1 MFPTV
6 REVLALDPVRH
17 GAPRLVAGE
26 AGLDRPVRWVHVAE
40 VPDIATL
47 LRGGEL
53 VLTTGIGLPADDA
66 GLRVFIG
73 ALADVG
79 VSGLVVELGRRYVSG
94 VPRVMAAAAERRGLP
109 LVELRRA
116 TPFVRVTEAVH
127 ALIVDAQLTELR
139 ATEEIHQRFTEL
151 SVEGA
156 GPAEVVRQAAEL
168 SGCPVV
174 LENLSRQV
182 LAYDPAGESA
192 ELLLDGWEQH
202 SRRISPAG
210 RTAYD
215 SDSGWLVTTVGAR
228 GQDWGRLLLRW
239 PGGGELTTPA
249 PVPDGMPDLEAGQVG
264 QVPGGPPTRLTIL
277 VERAA
282 SALALGRLI
291 RRDAEGLERQIHRT
305 LLTALLDHSR
315 PVDEVALR
323 ARALGVVLERRHLV
337 GVVVRYRADEPA
349 AEVGSPGESGQ
360 VDPEA
365 GPARLRDLSEAV
377 GQALDEAKLIGLS
390 SAIDDQAVG
399 VLLAL
404 PDAAAEER
412 ALAAFAAA
420 LRRNRMDAAPPRPP
434 DAVPARPGGSAPGA
448 TPARTGTS
456 AAGAGSARTGTSAA
470 GAGSARTG
478 TSAAGAGSARTGT
491 TAAGAGSV
499 RTGTTAAGAGSVR
512 TGTTAA
518 GAGSARTGTTAAGA
532 GSVRPGGAGPA
543 ALAGLGAPPH
553 ARTAGTGAPPSLLRT
568 AGPASVIVAAGSGV
582 GSLRE
587 ARRSL
592 VEARQVA
599 DAARRDRRDLPIF
612 RLPHVGLAGLLH
624 LLRDEPRLQTFVE
637 RELGALLAYDARH
650 PREQLLGTLRAY
662 LEQGRNK
669 SAGAAAA
676 HLSRP
681 AFYERLARIAR
692 ILDVDLHSV
701 EACISLH
708 VALLALDAVRTP

>member
-1 MFPTV
+1 MSSSGVTDGSVAAVFPTV

-17 GAPRLVAGE
+17 GAPRVVAGD
-26 AGLDRPVRWVHVAE
+26 AALDRPVRWVHVAE

-47 LRGGEL
+47 LGGGEL
-53 VLTTGIGLPADDA
+53 VLTTGIGLPGDDA
-66 GLRVFIG
+66 GLRAFIG
-73 ALADVG
+73 DLADVG

-116 TPFVRVTEAVH
+116 TPFVRITEAVH

-139 ATEEIHQRFTEL
+139 ATEEIHQRFTDL

-156 GPAEVVRQAAEL
+156 DAAEVIRQAAEL

-182 LAYDPAGESA
+182 LGYDPAGESA

-202 SRRISPAG
+202 SRRIRPAG

-215 SDSGWLVTTVGAR
+215 PDSGWLVTVVGAR

-239 PGGGELTTPA
+239 PAGGELPSRRGTD
-249 PVPDGMPDLEAGQVG
+249 PVEPDAR
-264 QVPGGPPTRLTIL
+264 PGSGPPTRLTIL
-277 VERAA
+277 IERAA
-282 SALALGRLI
+282 STLALGRLI

-337 GVVVRYRADEPA
+337 GVMVRHRADDPA
-349 AEVGSPGESGQ
+349 GEGG
-360 VDPEA
+360 PEA

-377 GQALDEAKLIGLS
+377 GQALREAKLTALT
-390 SAIDDQAVG
+390 SAVDDHSVG
-399 VLLAL
+399 ALLAL
-404 PDAAAEER
+404 PDPAAEDR
-412 ALAAFAAA
+412 ALSAFAAA
-420 LRRNRMDAAPPRPP
+420 LRRVRLDAGAVRTASGA
-434 DAVPARPGGSAPGA
+434 DASRVVSSADPS
-448 TPARTGTS
+448 R
-456 AAGAGSARTGTSAA
+456 AAG
-470 GAGSARTG
+470 
-478 TSAAGAGSARTGT
+478 
-491 TAAGAGSV
+491 
-499 RTGTTAAGAGSVR
+499 
-512 TGTTAA
+512 
-518 GAGSARTGTTAAGA
+518 
-532 GSVRPGGAGPA
+532 
-543 ALAGLGAPPH
+543 GAPS
-553 ARTAGTGAPPSLLRT
+553 G
-568 AGPASVIVAAGSGV
+568 VIVAAGSGV

-592 VEARQVA
+592 VEARQIA
-599 DAARRDRRDLPIF
+599 EAARRDRRDLPIF

-637 RELGALLAYDARH
+637 RELGALLEYDAGH
-650 PREQLLGTLRAY
+650 PRERLLDTLRAY

-692 ILDVDLHSV
+692 ILDVDLDSV
-701 EACISLH
+701 EASLSLH

>member
-1 MFPTV
+1 MFPSV

-26 AGLDRPVRWVHVAE
+26 SGLDRPVRWVHVAE
-40 VPDIATL
+40 VPDIAPL
-47 LRGGEL
+47 LRGGDL

-66 GLRVFIG
+66 GLREFVS

-79 VSGLVVELGRRYVSG
+79 VSGLVVELGRRYASA

-156 GPAEVVRQAAEL
+156 GPAEVVSQAAEL
-168 SGCPVV
+168 AGCPVV

-202 SRRISPAG
+202 SRRINPAG

-215 SDSGWLVTTVGAR
+215 PDSGWLVTTVGAR

-239 PGGGELTTPA
+239 PAGSELTTCGRLSPGPGQGA
-249 PVPDGMPDLEAGQVG
+249 EADPDGDT
-264 QVPGGPPTRLTIL
+264 VPGRAEVAAPPAAPPTRLTIL

-282 SALALGRLI
+282 STLALGRLI

-337 GVVVRYRADEPA
+337 GVVVRHRGDEPA
-349 AEVGSPGESGQ
+349 GENGGAGEPGPI
-360 VDPEA
+360 DPEA

-377 GQALDEAKLIGLS
+377 GQALREAKLTGLS
-390 SAIDDQAVG
+390 SAVDDQAVG

-420 LRRNRMDAAPPRPP
+420 LRRARVDAGPSRAPEAAPGRR
-434 DAVPARPGGSAPGA
+434 AGAGGARPG
-448 TPARTGTS
+448 
-456 AAGAGSARTGTSAA
+456 
-470 GAGSARTG
+470 
-478 TSAAGAGSARTGT
+478 
-491 TAAGAGSV
+491 V
-499 RTGTTAAGAGSVR
+499 
-512 TGTTAA
+512 
-518 GAGSARTGTTAAGA
+518 
-532 GSVRPGGAGPA
+532 
-543 ALAGLGAPPH
+543 GAP
-553 ARTAGTGAPPSLLRT
+553 RSAGCGL
-568 AGPASVIVAAGSGV
+568 IVAAGSGV

-592 VEARQVA
+592 VEARQIA

-624 LLRDEPRLQTFVE
+624 LLREEPRLQTFVE

-662 LEQGRNK
+662 LEHGRNK
-669 SAGAAAA
+669 SAAAAAA

-692 ILDVDLHSV
+692 VLDVDLDSV
-701 EACISLH
+701 EACLSLH
-708 VALLALDAVRTP
+708 VALLTLDAIRSP

>member
-1 MFPTV
+1 MSPVFPTV
-6 REVLALDPVRH
+6 REILALDPIRH

-40 VPDIATL
+40 VPDIASL

-53 VLTTGIGLPADDA
+53 VLTTGIGLPGEDA
-66 GLRVFIG
+66 GLRAFIG
-73 ALADVG
+73 ELADVG

-94 VPRVMAAAAERRGLP
+94 VPRVMAAAAARRGLP

-182 LAYDPAGESA
+182 LAYDPAGQSA

-202 SRRISPAG
+202 SRRISPPG

-215 SDSGWLVTTVGAR
+215 ADRGWLVTTVGAR

-239 PGGGELTTPA
+239 PGGGELTTGA
-249 PVPDGMPDLEAGQVG
+249 PVPDGAPE
-264 QVPGGPPTRLTIL
+264 PGPADVAPPPQAPPTRLTIL

-337 GVVVRYRADEPA
+337 GVVVRYRGDEPA
-349 AEVGSPGESGQ
+349 ADGTPTEGPGP

-377 GQALDEAKLIGLS
+377 GQALREAKLTGLS
-390 SAIDDQAVG
+390 SAVDDQSVG

-404 PDAAAEER
+404 PDPAAEER
-412 ALAAFAAA
+412 ALAGFAAA
-420 LRRNRMDAAPPRPP
+420 LRRNRVDAAGPR
-434 DAVPARPGGSAPGA
+434 AAEPA
-448 TPARTGTS
+448 PARTPEPARGS
-456 AAGAGSARTGTSAA
+456 GAGA
-470 GAGSARTG
+470 
-478 TSAAGAGSARTGT
+478 
-491 TAAGAGSV
+491 
-499 RTGTTAAGAGSVR
+499 
-512 TGTTAA
+512 
-518 GAGSARTGTTAAGA
+518 
-532 GSVRPGGAGPA
+532 
-543 ALAGLGAPPH
+543 
-553 ARTAGTGAPPSLLRT
+553 
-568 AGPASVIVAAGSGV
+568 VIVAAGSGV

-669 SAGAAAA
+669 SAAAAAA

-692 ILDVDLHSV
+692 ILDADLDSV
-701 EACISLH
+701 EVCLSLH
-708 VALLALDAVRTP
+708 VALLALDAVRAP

>member
-17 GAPRLVAGE
+17 GAPRVVAGD

-47 LRGGEL
+47 LGGGEL
-53 VLTTGIGLPADDA
+53 VLTTGIGLPGDDA
-66 GLRVFIG
+66 GLRAFIG
-73 ALADVG
+73 DLADVG

-94 VPRVMAAAAERRGLP
+94 VPRVMAATAERRGLP

-116 TPFVRVTEAVH
+116 TPFVRITEAVH
-127 ALIVDAQLTELR
+127 ALIVDVQLTELR
-139 ATEEIHQRFTEL
+139 ATEEIHQRFNDL

-156 GPAEVVRQAAEL
+156 DAAEVIRQAAEL

-182 LAYDPAGESA
+182 LGYDHAGESA

-202 SRRISPAG
+202 SRRIRPAG

-215 SDSGWLVTTVGAR
+215 PDSGWLVTAVGAR

-239 PGGGELTTPA
+239 PANGDVPSVQAGEPA
-249 PVPDGMPDLEAGQVG
+249 A
-264 QVPGGPPTRLTIL
+264 GPPTRLSIL
-277 VERAA
+277 IERAA
-282 SALALGRLI
+282 STLALGRLI

-323 ARALGVVLERRHLV
+323 AKALGVLLDRRHLV
-337 GVVVRYRADEPA
+337 GVMVRYRADDPA
-349 AEVGSPGESGQ
+349 GESG
-360 VDPEA
+360 PEA
-365 GPARLRDLSEAV
+365 GQARLRDLSEAV
-377 GQALDEAKLIGLS
+377 GQALREAKLTALT
-390 SAIDDQAVG
+390 SAVDDNSVG
-399 VLLAL
+399 ALLAL
-404 PDAAAEER
+404 ADPAAEDR
-412 ALAAFAAA
+412 ALSAFASA
-420 LRRNRMDAAPPRPP
+420 LRR
-434 DAVPARPGGSAPGA
+434 
-448 TPARTGTS
+448 
-456 AAGAGSARTGTSAA
+456 
-470 GAGSARTG
+470 
-478 TSAAGAGSARTGT
+478 
-491 TAAGAGSV
+491 V
-499 RTGTTAAGAGSVR
+499 R
-512 TGTTAA
+512 
-518 GAGSARTGTTAAGA
+518 
-532 GSVRPGGAGPA
+532 
-543 ALAGLGAPPH
+543 LD
-553 ARTAGTGAPPSLLRT
+553 AGTGRAPAGEASRSATGADVSRPAPTVEPARAVAGVDPSR
-568 AGPASVIVAAGSGV
+568 GGGGGGVIVAAGSGV
-582 GSLRE
+582 SSLRE

-599 DAARRDRRDLPIF
+599 EAARRDRRDLPIF

-637 RELGALLAYDARH
+637 RELGALLEYDARH
-650 PREQLLGTLRAY
+650 PREQLLDTLRAY

-692 ILDVDLHSV
+692 ILDADLDSV
-701 EACISLH
+701 ETSLSLH
-708 VALLALDAVRTP
+708 VALLALEAVRSP

>member
-1 MFPTV
+1 MSAVFPTV

-17 GAPRLVAGE
+17 GAPRLVAGD

-47 LRGGEL
+47 LGGGEL

-66 GLRVFIG
+66 GLRAFIG
-73 ALADVG
+73 DLADVG

-116 TPFVRVTEAVH
+116 TPFVRITEAVH

-156 GPAEVVRQAAEL
+156 DAVEVVRQAAEL
-168 SGCPVV
+168 AGCPVV

-202 SRRISPAG
+202 SRRIRPAG

-215 SDSGWLVTTVGAR
+215 PDSGWLVTTVGAR

-239 PGGGELTTPA
+239 PNEDGRTPETR
-249 PVPDGMPDLEAGQVG
+249 PSRT
-264 QVPGGPPTRLTIL
+264 PPTRLTIL
-277 VERAA
+277 IERAA
-282 SALALGRLI
+282 STLALGRLI

-323 ARALGVVLERRHLV
+323 AKALGVTLDRRHLV
-337 GVVVRYRADEPA
+337 GVVVRHRADDPPEAVP
-349 AEVGSPGESGQ
+349 VGEAGLPGDPG
-360 VDPEA
+360 PEA
-365 GPARLRDLSEAV
+365 GPARLRDLAEAV
-377 GQALDEAKLIGLS
+377 GQALREAKL
-390 SAIDDQAVG
+390 SALTSAVDDHAVG
-399 VLLAL
+399 ALLAL
-404 PDAAAEER
+404 SDPAAEEK

-420 LRRNRMDAAPPRPP
+420 LRRVRL
-434 DAVPARPGGSAPGA
+434 DAVPTRLPTPRSAVGAAVARPTDGPARPGQ
-448 TPARTGTS
+448 TG
-456 AAGAGSARTGTSAA
+456 AGAPRP
-470 GAGSARTG
+470 AGS
-478 TSAAGAGSARTGT
+478 
-491 TAAGAGSV
+491 
-499 RTGTTAAGAGSVR
+499 
-512 TGTTAA
+512 
-518 GAGSARTGTTAAGA
+518 
-532 GSVRPGGAGPA
+532 GPA
-543 ALAGLGAPPH
+543 AL
-553 ARTAGTGAPPSLLRT
+553 
-568 AGPASVIVAAGSGV
+568 IVAAGSGV

-587 ARRSL
+587 AGRSL

-599 DAARRDRRDLPIF
+599 EAARRDRRDLPIF

-669 SAGAAAA
+669 SAAAAAA

-681 AFYERLARIAR
+681 AFYERLARIGR
-692 ILDVDLHSV
+692 ILDVDLDSV
-701 EACISLH
+701 EACLSLH

>member
-17 GAPRLVAGE
+17 GAPRLVAGD
-26 AGLDRPVRWVHVAE
+26 AGLDASVRWVHVAE

-47 LRGGEL
+47 LGGGEL

-66 GLRVFIG
+66 GLRAFIG
-73 ALADVG
+73 DLADVG

-116 TPFVRVTEAVH
+116 TPFVRITEAVH

-168 SGCPVV
+168 AGCPVV

-182 LAYDPAGESA
+182 LAYDAAGESA
-192 ELLLDGWEQH
+192 ELLLDAWEQH
-202 SRRISPAG
+202 SRRIRPAG

-239 PGGGELTTPA
+239 PGGG
-249 PVPDGMPDLEAGQVG
+249 DLAGGATLGGRAVG
-264 QVPGGPPTRLTIL
+264 TPPTRLTIL

-282 SALALGRLI
+282 STLALGRLI

-323 ARALGVVLERRHLV
+323 ARALGVTLERRHLV
-337 GVVVRYRADEPA
+337 GVVVRHRLDDPA
-349 AEVGSPGESGQ
+349 AEGASGESGLSAEAA
-360 VDPEA
+360 PEA
-365 GPARLRDLSEAV
+365 GPARLRDLAEAV
-377 GQALDEAKLIGLS
+377 GQALREAKLTGLS
-390 SAIDDQAVG
+390 SAVDDQAVG
-399 VLLAL
+399 ALLAL
-404 PDAAAEER
+404 PDAAGEER
-412 ALAAFAAA
+412 ALSAFATA
-420 LRRNRMDAAPPRPP
+420 LRRIRLDTAPARAAVAGAVGP
-434 DAVPARPGGSAPGA
+434 DA
-448 TPARTGTS
+448 
-456 AAGAGSARTGTSAA
+456 
-470 GAGSARTG
+470 
-478 TSAAGAGSARTGT
+478 
-491 TAAGAGSV
+491 
-499 RTGTTAAGAGSVR
+499 
-512 TGTTAA
+512 
-518 GAGSARTGTTAAGA
+518 
-532 GSVRPGGAGPA
+532 
-543 ALAGLGAPPH
+543 
-553 ARTAGTGAPPSLLRT
+553 
-568 AGPASVIVAAGSGV
+568 VIVAAGSGV
-582 GSLRE
+582 GGLRE

-592 VEARQVA
+592 IEARQIA

-624 LLRDEPRLQTFVE
+624 LLRDEPRVQTFVE
-637 RELGALLAYDARH
+637 RELGALLAHDAQH
-650 PREQLLGTLRAY
+650 PRDQLLGTLRAY

-669 SAGAAAA
+669 SAAAAAA

-692 ILDVDLHSV
+692 ILDVDLDSV
-701 EACISLH
+701 EACLSLH
-708 VALLALDAVRTP
+708 VALLALDAIRTP

>member
-1 MFPTV
+1 MAAVFPTV

-17 GAPRLVAGE
+17 GAPRLVAGD

-47 LRGGEL
+47 LGGGEL
-53 VLTTGIGLPADDA
+53 VLTTGIGLPGDDA
-66 GLRVFIG
+66 GLRAFIG
-73 ALADVG
+73 DLADVG

-116 TPFVRVTEAVH
+116 TPFVRITEAVH

-139 ATEEIHQRFTEL
+139 ATEEIHQRFTDL

-156 GPAEVVRQAAEL
+156 DATEVIRQAAEL

-182 LAYDPAGESA
+182 LGYDPAGESA

-202 SRRISPAG
+202 SRRIRPAG

-215 SDSGWLVTTVGAR
+215 PDSGWLVTVVGAR

-239 PGGGELTTPA
+239 PGGGELPTRRGTDPA
-249 PVPDGMPDLEAGQVG
+249 RPDPS
-264 QVPGGPPTRLTIL
+264 PGPPTRLTIL
-277 VERAA
+277 IERAA
-282 SALALGRLI
+282 STLALGRLI

-315 PVDEVALR
+315 SVDEVALR
-323 ARALGVVLERRHLV
+323 AKALGVVLDRRHLV
-337 GVVVRYRADEPA
+337 GVMVRHRADDPA
-349 AEVGSPGESGQ
+349 GEGG
-360 VDPEA
+360 PEA

-377 GQALDEAKLIGLS
+377 GQALREAKLTALT
-390 SAIDDQAVG
+390 SAVDDHSVG
-399 VLLAL
+399 ALLAL
-404 PDAAAEER
+404 PDPAAEDR
-412 ALAAFAAA
+412 ALSAFAAA
-420 LRRNRMDAAPPRPP
+420 LRRVRLD
-434 DAVPARPGGSAPGA
+434 
-448 TPARTGTS
+448 
-456 AAGAGSARTGTSAA
+456 AGASRVAS
-470 GAGSARTG
+470 GANASPVA
-478 TSAAGAGSARTGT
+478 SGADASRVVADGVGR
-491 TAAGAGSV
+491 SV
-499 RTGTTAAGAGSVR
+499 
-512 TGTTAA
+512 
-518 GAGSARTGTTAAGA
+518 
-532 GSVRPGGAGPA
+532 GG
-543 ALAGLGAPPH
+543 
-553 ARTAGTGAPPSLLRT
+553 
-568 AGPASVIVAAGSGV
+568 VIVAAGSGV

-592 VEARQVA
+592 IEARQIA
-599 DAARRDRRDLPIF
+599 EAARRDRRDLPIF

-637 RELGALLAYDARH
+637 RELGALLEYDARH
-650 PREQLLGTLRAY
+650 PRERLLDTLRAY

-692 ILDVDLHSV
+692 ILDVDLDSV
-701 EACISLH
+701 EACLSLH

>member
-6 REVLALDPVRH
+6 REVLALVPVRH
-17 GAPRLVAGE
+17 GAPRLVAGD

-47 LRGGEL
+47 LGGGEL

-66 GLRVFIG
+66 GLRAFIG
-73 ALADVG
+73 DLADVG

-116 TPFVRVTEAVH
+116 IPFVRITEAVH

-156 GPAEVVRQAAEL
+156 DAAEVVRQAAEL

-192 ELLLDGWEQH
+192 ELLLERWEQH
-202 SRRISPAG
+202 SRRIRPAG

-215 SDSGWLVTTVGAR
+215 PDSGWLVTTVGAR
-228 GQDWGRLLLRW
+228 GEDWGRLLLRW
-239 PGGGELTTPA
+239 PAGGELTTGGPGRLPATDEAVAEPA
-249 PVPDGMPDLEAGQVG
+249 PLDARDATRPA
-264 QVPGGPPTRLTIL
+264 PPSRLTIL

-282 SALALGRLI
+282 STLALGRLI

-305 LLTALLDHSR
+305 LLTALIDHSR

-323 ARALGVVLERRHLV
+323 AKALGVTLDRRHLV
-337 GVVVRYRADEPA
+337 GVVVRYRADDA
-349 AEVGSPGESGQ
+349 AEAAEPG
-360 VDPEA
+360 PEA
-365 GPARLRDLSEAV
+365 GPARLRDLAESV
-377 GQALDEAKLIGLS
+377 GQALREAKLTALT
-390 SAIDDQAVG
+390 SAVDDHAVG
-399 VLLAL
+399 ALLAL
-404 PDAAAEER
+404 ADPAAEAR

-420 LRRNRMDAAPPRPP
+420 LRRLRLDTTPARPPSPRTAPRPVDAAPRPV
-434 DAVPARPGGSAPGA
+434 AVGAPHDG
-448 TPARTGTS
+448 R
-456 AAGAGSARTGTSAA
+456 
-470 GAGSARTG
+470 
-478 TSAAGAGSARTGT
+478 
-491 TAAGAGSV
+491 
-499 RTGTTAAGAGSVR
+499 
-512 TGTTAA
+512 
-518 GAGSARTGTTAAGA
+518 
-532 GSVRPGGAGPA
+532 
-543 ALAGLGAPPH
+543 AGLSCDRDGSSRPAP
-553 ARTAGTGAPPSLLRT
+553 AGGPRLP
-568 AGPASVIVAAGSGV
+568 GPASVIIAAGSGV

-587 ARRSL
+587 AGRSL
-592 VEARQVA
+592 VEARQIA
-599 DAARRDRRDLPIF
+599 EAARRDRRDLPIF

-669 SAGAAAA
+669 SAAAAAA

-681 AFYERLARIAR
+681 AFYERLARIGR
-692 ILDVDLHSV
+692 ILDANLDSV
-701 EACISLH
+701 EVCLSLH
-708 VALLALDAVRTP
+708 VALLALDAVRAP

>member
-1 MFPTV
+1 MSPVFPTV

-17 GAPRLVAGE
+17 GAPRLVAGD
-26 AGLDRPVRWVHVAE
+26 AALDRPVRWVHVAE

-47 LRGGEL
+47 LGGGEL

-66 GLRVFIG
+66 GLRAFITD
-73 ALADVG
+73 LADVG

-94 VPRVMAAAAERRGLP
+94 VPRVMVAAAERRGLP

-116 TPFVRVTEAVH
+116 TPFVRITEAVH

-139 ATEEIHQRFTEL
+139 AAEEIHQRFTEL

-168 SGCPVV
+168 AGCPVV

-202 SRRISPAG
+202 SRRIRPAG

-215 SDSGWLVTTVGAR
+215 ADSGWLVTTVGAR

-239 PGGGELTTPA
+239 PGAGDLTGAGVDARPA
-249 PVPDGMPDLEAGQVG
+249 
-264 QVPGGPPTRLTIL
+264 GGPPTRLTIL
-277 VERAA
+277 IERAA
-282 SALALGRLI
+282 STLALGRLI
-291 RRDAEGLERQIHRT
+291 RRDAEGLERQLHRT

-323 ARALGVVLERRHLV
+323 ARALGVTLDRRHLV
-337 GVVVRYRADEPA
+337 GVVVRHRLDEPA
-349 AEVGSPGESGQ
+349 GEPGVPGEGGLS
-360 VDPEA
+360 VDAAPEA
-365 GPARLRDLSEAV
+365 GPARLRDLAEAV
-377 GQALDEAKLIGLS
+377 GQALREAKLTALT
-390 SAIDDQAVG
+390 SAVDDQAVG
-399 VLLAL
+399 ALLAL
-404 PDAAAEER
+404 ADPAAEER
-412 ALAAFAAA
+412 ALAAFATA
-420 LRRNRMDAAPPRPP
+420 LRRIRLD
-434 DAVPARPGGSAPGA
+434 A
-448 TPARTGTS
+448 TPARP
-456 AAGAGSARTGTSAA
+456 AAGRADAAPAGAA
-470 GAGSARTG
+470 GRA
-478 TSAAGAGSARTGT
+478 
-491 TAAGAGSV
+491 
-499 RTGTTAAGAGSVR
+499 
-512 TGTTAA
+512 
-518 GAGSARTGTTAAGA
+518 
-532 GSVRPGGAGPA
+532 GGATPNA
-543 ALAGLGAPPH
+543 
-553 ARTAGTGAPPSLLRT
+553 
-568 AGPASVIVAAGSGV
+568 VIVAAGSGV

-592 VEARQVA
+592 IEARQIA

-624 LLRDEPRLQTFVE
+624 LLRDEPRVQTFVE
-637 RELGALLAYDARH
+637 RELGALLAHNARH

-669 SAGAAAA
+669 SAAAAAA

-692 ILDVDLHSV
+692 ILDVDLDSV
-701 EACISLH
+701 DACLSLH
-708 VALLALDAVRTP
+708 VALLALDAIRTP